1 MMAARHCNDFIV
13 EELAMDPRIALDEK
27 NVDGSTALMYAVE
40 EGCKDVVGLLL
51 GNRADPNIENH
62 HNTTALTLAIQ
73 GGDREIVQILLRY
86 GASVNM
92 HVQNGWTPL
101 LVAIQ
106 EGNIGMID
114 DLISKGADIRAKKSD
129 GLDAMT
135 LAEQIGNEEVLDL
148 LSQVEIAKR
157 QQNKSLNPQAVPNSK
172 NSIEQTHDVE
182 IGRDQPPVPQVKDAG
197 TIQELSNQSFSKRKT
212 FPSENLRICD
222 RCGSEISRDSF
233 TCEKCGYTD
242 WGLLFFMIVLDVVL
256 IGFAL
261 WLTPTPD
268 GGPVFWLL
276 TIVKWAAGFFGVIFS
291 LSTIIA
297 FLRMISEKSRR
308 K

>member
-182 IGRDQPPVPQVKDAG
+182 IGRDQPPVQQVKDAG
-197 TIQELSNQSFSKRKT
+197 TIHEPSNQSVTQRQISPKETRH
-212 FPSENLRICD
+212 ICV
-222 RCGSEISRDSF
+222 RCGSVIPNNSF
-233 TCEKCGYTD
+233 TCKNCGYTD
-242 WGLLFFMIVLDVVL
+242 WGPILTAIVLGAVL
-256 IGFAL
+256 VGFAL

-268 GGPVFWLL
+268 GGLVSWLL
-276 TIVKWAAGFFGVIFS
+276 TIVKWIAGCLGVIFC
-291 LSTIIA
+291 LAGIFFLYKTI
-297 FLRMISEKSRR
+297 K
-308 K
+308 